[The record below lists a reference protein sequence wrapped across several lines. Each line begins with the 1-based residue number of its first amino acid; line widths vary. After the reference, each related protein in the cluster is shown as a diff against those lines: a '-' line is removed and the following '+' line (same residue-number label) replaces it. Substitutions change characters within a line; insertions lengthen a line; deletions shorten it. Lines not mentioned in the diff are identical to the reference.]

1 VLRPLLFYE
10 EKKQESFINFVH
22 KILKSVPCTLV
33 HVHKEHIFMIRPEK
47 SIKKKRRMSLLPTQL
62 KGKNLK

>member
-33 HVHKEHIFMIRPEK
+33 HKEHIFMIRPEK
-47 SIKKKRRMSLLPTQL
+47 SIKKKRKISLFPTQL
-62 KGKNLK
+62 KGKNKK